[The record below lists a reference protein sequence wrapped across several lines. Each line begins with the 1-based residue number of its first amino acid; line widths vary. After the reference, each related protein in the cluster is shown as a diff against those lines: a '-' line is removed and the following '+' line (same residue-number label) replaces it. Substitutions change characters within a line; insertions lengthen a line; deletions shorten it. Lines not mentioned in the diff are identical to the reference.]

1 MLFPLLSLGEK
12 TMVLSMAVPLVL
24 HILAAVIWVGG
35 MFFAYMAL
43 RPAMG
48 ATLDP
53 ESRPRLWLH
62 TLDRFFR
69 WVWGCVAVLLI
80 TGLWMVFGVYGGM
93 GSTGAYVHTMLA
105 LGLVM
110 MALFAHVYFAPFR
123 RLRQA
128 VTVRH
133 NADAAFQIGQIRRI
147 VGINLLLGLLVISI
161 AAAGPYF

>member
-1 MLFPLLSLGEK
+1 KRSGSLPRSRHTYKHGTIAGCFSTPTRRFAGKPADRPGVLHERRLSCCPLRLLLHFVPASVLMLFPLLSLGEK

-69 WVWGCVAVLLI
+69 WVWG
-80 TGLWMVFGVYGGM
+80 
-93 GSTGAYVHTMLA
+93 
-105 LGLVM
+105 
-110 MALFAHVYFAPFR
+110 
-123 RLRQA
+123 
-128 VTVRH
+128 
-133 NADAAFQIGQIRRI
+133 
-147 VGINLLLGLLVISI
+147 
-161 AAAGPYF
+161 